1 MDYYLEDKS
10 RLKGQPK
17 RTIADYVEQNG
28 ILVPKRFNSLKEA
41 KESDVPIICRSEH
54 IQDYDGASGLLNSP
68 LLEEFANIND
78 KHVLR
83 EKLLEQNKY
92 GIDNVSTF
100 IDINPNTFKNEIS
113 FSYWEHLAGSNR
125 TVVADSTIKRKYHI
139 TTFGEGR
146 ATYTILEEN
155 KIKNFGNSPKN
166 SEKEFKGLVKL
177 YEKIRNLDKFDSDNC
192 PTMELQTF
200 KGKHYFLQYMKGRNF
215 NPPKFELKRWM
226 KKGERKAM
234 FVRGTTSSEGEIY
247 NIAINHPDFVYEQPM
262 PESEDGFY
270 GKSEEEETY
279 PEVMAKKWKL
289 RIIPTLYKNVEGDL
303 WDSVFMGHV
312 SRSQLHKPEV
322 SLIVNPDRFMTN
334 SEVYN
339 LKKGNE
345 DKINYIK
352 VFAISD
358 GKNAYVKRV

>member
-1 MDYYLEDKS
+1 MDYYLEDKG

-41 KESDVPIICRSEH
+41 KKSGLPIICRSEH
-54 IQDYDGASGLLNSP
+54 IQDYDGASGLLDSP
-68 LLEEFANIND
+68 LLEKFANVNNE
-78 KHVLR
+78 HLLR

-92 GIDNVSTF
+92 EIDYASTLMG
-100 IDINPNTFKNEIS
+100 INPNTFKDEIS
-113 FSYWEHLAGSNR
+113 FPYWEHLAGYNR
-125 TVVADSTIKRKYHI
+125 TVVADSAIKGKYHI

-166 SEKEFKGLVKL
+166 SDKEFEELIKL
-177 YEKIRNLDKFDSDNC
+177 YEEIRNFNKFDSNNC

-215 NPPKFELKRWM
+215 NPPNFELKRWM

-234 FVRGTTSSEGEIY
+234 FVRGATSSEGEIY
-247 NIAINHPDFVYEQPM
+247 NIAINHPYSVYEQPM

-270 GKSEEEETY
+270 GKSEEEETGKT
-279 PEVMAKKWKL
+279 EAAKE
-289 RIIPTLYKNVEGDL
+289 KNVPIYTINSFKEKFNL
-303 WDSVFMGHV
+303 TF
-312 SRSQLHKPEV
+312 
-322 SLIVNPDRFMTN
+322 SLSKLN
-334 SEVYN
+334 SN
-339 LKKGNE
+339 
-345 DKINYIK
+345 
-352 VFAISD
+352 
-358 GKNAYVKRV
+358 